1 MQTKQDIL
9 DFCDSF
15 NLPLKNDLQT
25 LWDLGFVYTL
35 ARTFNQTTGTYYI
48 RTCVLLDDSNDNF
61 VELTIWT
68 SQCKPTTYTARV
80 IRNNHAVAEFS
91 EHTLDKLLA
100 KIIEN

>member
-15 NLPLKNDLQT
+15 GLPLKNDLQT
-25 LWDLGFVYTL
+25 LWDLGFVYTQ

-48 RTCVLLDDSNDNF
+48 RTCLLLDGSNDNF

-68 SQCKPTTYTARV
+68 SQCKPTTYTAR
-80 IRNNHAVAEFS
+80 IIIDNHTVAEFS
-91 EHTLDKLLA
+91 EPTLDKLLE
-100 KIIEN
+100 KIVEN